1 MSHAHWAVAYSR
13 CFWPLSRAMRLV
25 TKSVRKALINCLP
38 RLSQVSARLRSA
50 NATTR
55 IARTFVGEEG
65 GAGQDAGLT
74 YHPDLYASHAWGVWL
89 LVGELFHPLQEM
101 QPIYLARRCPNL
113 ALRQISIGVRQ
124 LEAAQLGEVA
134 RHPPRLIHGQH
145 AGAPGRSRRHNQSL
159 GCDAGGGF
167 TGVTTCGGS
176 GATARSVVLA

>member
-1 MSHAHWAVAYSR
+1 M
-13 CFWPLSRAMRLV
+13 
-25 TKSVRKALINCLP
+25 
-38 RLSQVSARLRSA
+38 
-50 NATTR
+50 
-55 IARTFVGEEG
+55 
-65 GAGQDAGLT
+65 
-74 YHPDLYASHAWGVWL
+74 WL

-134 RHPPRLIHGQH
+134 RHAPRLIHGQH

-167 TGVTTCGGS
+167 TGVRNAPDEFSSFCNKWKIPLNKKTRAEFANS
-176 GATARSVVLA
+176 RGAASHSMGM